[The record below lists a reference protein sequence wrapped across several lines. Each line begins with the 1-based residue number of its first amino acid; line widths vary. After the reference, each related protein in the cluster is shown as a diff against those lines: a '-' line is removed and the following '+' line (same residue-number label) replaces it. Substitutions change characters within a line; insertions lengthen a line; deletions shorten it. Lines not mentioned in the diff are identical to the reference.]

1 MAVNT
6 TPSTARS
13 FWPYFVVTGSL
24 SMGYGSLF
32 TLLAEF
38 RDKLGFSETELGF
51 IIAVGFLAG
60 FIAQVGLARFADRG
74 YVWILVHG
82 GVLIALL
89 SMLSMAMTDEVWQ
102 FTAARFFL
110 GAGTGATGPAIRR
123 ILITRDPPNMG
134 KNLGTMG
141 AFDISGFVLG
151 PVVAGLL
158 AEFINLRAPFLFMA
172 GLYLMIYMWI
182 FRLDLSAGVTAT
194 TKIPVRRLFRIRPL
208 NSGMLAGAA
217 FFTTIGVFETSWAVL
232 LDDLGASTLLIALS
246 ISLFALPMI
255 PLAPYGGKVA
265 QQKGP
270 MRVMPYSIM
279 GAVVCMLVYGYVEF
293 VWVLIAVSAAHA
305 IFDAFTMPAGQLAIA
320 ISAPTEQAAAAQ
332 GLFGALGL
340 IIAGIAAVATGA
352 IYENWGAEALFT
364 GASIVMVVAL
374 AGAIALGEEL
384 MGPGG
389 RSRREQTPASS

>member
-6 TPSTARS
+6 TPSMARS

-38 RDKLGFSETELGF
+38 REKLGFSETELGF

-74 YVWILVHG
+74 FVWILVHG

-123 ILITRDPPNMG
+123 ILITRDPSNMG

-172 GLYLMIYMWI
+172 GLYLMIYLWI
-182 FRLDLSAGVTAT
+182 FRLDLSAGVA
-194 TKIPVRRLFRIRPL
+194 
-208 NSGMLAGAA
+208 
-217 FFTTIGVFETSWAVL
+217 
-232 LDDLGASTLLIALS
+232 
-246 ISLFALPMI
+246 
-255 PLAPYGGKVA
+255 
-265 QQKGP
+265 
-270 MRVMPYSIM
+270 
-279 GAVVCMLVYGYVEF
+279 
-293 VWVLIAVSAAHA
+293 
-305 IFDAFTMPAGQLAIA
+305 
-320 ISAPTEQAAAAQ
+320 
-332 GLFGALGL
+332 
-340 IIAGIAAVATGA
+340 ATGA
-352 IYENWGAEALFT
+352 TNYRTFP
-364 GASIVMVVAL
+364 SY
-374 AGAIALGEEL
+374 AIN
-384 MGPGG
+384 
-389 RSRREQTPASS
+389 T

>member
-6 TPSTARS
+6 SPGTARS
-13 FWPYFVVTGSL
+13 FWPYFIVTGSL

-38 RDKLGFSETELGF
+38 REKLGFSETELGF

-74 YVWILVHG
+74 YVGILVHG
-82 GVLIALL
+82 GVLIAIV
-89 SMLSMAMTDEVWQ
+89 SMLSMALTDEIWQ

-123 ILITRDPPNMG
+123 ILITRDPANMG

-151 PVVAGLL
+151 PVVAGVL
-158 AEFINLRAPFLFMA
+158 AEFINLRAPFIFMA
-172 GLYLMIYMWI
+172 ALYALIYLWI
-182 FRLDLSAGVTAT
+182 FRLDLSAGQVAAT
-194 TKIPVRRLFRIRPL
+194 KVPVRHLFRIRSL

-232 LDDLGASTLLIALS
+232 LDDLGASTLVIALS
-246 ISLFALPMI
+246 IALFALPMI
-255 PLAPYGGKVA
+255 PLAPIGGKIA
-265 QQKGP
+265 QQRGP
-270 MRVMPYSIM
+270 MRVMPLSIM
-279 GAVVCMLVYGYVEF
+279 GAVACMMVYGYVEF
-293 VWVLIAVSAAHA
+293 LWVLIGISAAHA
-305 IFDAFTMPAGQLAIA
+305 IFDAFTMPAGQLAVA
-320 ISAPTEQAAAAQ
+320 LSAPREQAAAAQ

-340 IIAGIAAVATGA
+340 VIAGIAALATGA
-352 IYENWGAEALFT
+352 VYENWGAEALFT
-364 GASIVMVVAL
+364 GSSIVMVVAL

-384 MGPGG
+384 MGPDG
-389 RSRREQTPASS
+389 RSAKKPAPASS

>member
-6 TPSTARS
+6 PPSVARS

-51 IIAVGFLAG
+51 IVAVGFLAG
-60 FIAQVGLARFADRG
+60 FVAQVGLARFADRG
-74 YVWILVHG
+74 YVSWLVHS
-82 GVLIALL
+82 GVFVAIL
-89 SMLSMAMTDEVWQ
+89 SMLSMAITDEVWQ

-123 ILITRDPPNMG
+123 ILITRDPANMG
-134 KNLGTMG
+134 QNLGKMG

-172 GLYLMIYMWI
+172 GLYLLIYVWI
-182 FRLDLSAGVTAT
+182 FRLDLSAGEVAT
-194 TKIPVRRLFRIRPL
+194 TRVPVRRLFRIRPL

-232 LDDLGASTLLIALS
+232 LDDLGASTLIIALS

-255 PLAPYGGKVA
+255 PLAPYGGKKA
-265 QQKGP
+265 QQRGP
-270 MRVMPYSIM
+270 MRVMPFSIM
-279 GAVVCMLVYGYVEF
+279 GAVACMFVYGYVEF

-305 IFDAFTMPAGQLAIA
+305 VFDAFTMPAGQLAIA
-320 ISAPTEQAAAAQ
+320 LSAPTEQAAAAQ
-332 GLFGALGL
+332 GLYGALGL
-340 IIAGIAAVATGA
+340 IIAGIAALATGA

-364 GASIVMVVAL
+364 GSSIVMVVAL
-374 AGAIALGEEL
+374 AGAIALGDEL
-384 MGPGG
+384 MGPDG
-389 RSRREQTPASS
+389 RSAKEPAPASS

>member
-38 RDKLGFSETELGF
+38 REKLGFSETELGF

-60 FIAQVGLARFADRG
+60 FISQVGLARFADRG
-74 YVWILVHG
+74 HVAALVHG
-82 GVLIALL
+82 GVIVAFI

-110 GAGTGATGPAIRR
+110 GAGTGATAPAIRR

-134 KNLGTMG
+134 ANLGTMG

-158 AEFINLRAPFLFMA
+158 AQFVSLRAPFLFMA
-172 GLYLMIYMWI
+172 GLYLVIYMWI

-194 TKIPVRRLFRIRPL
+194 AKVPVRRLFRIRPF

-232 LDDLGASTLLIALS
+232 LDDLGASTLVIALS

-265 QQKGP
+265 QQRGP
-270 MRVMPYSIM
+270 MRLMPYSIM
-279 GAVVCMLVYGYVEF
+279 GAVACMLVYGYVDF

-305 IFDAFTMPAGQLAIA
+305 VFDAFTMPAGQLAIA

-332 GLFGALGL
+332 GLFGAMGL
-340 IIAGIAAVATGA
+340 IIAGIAAVATGV

-364 GASIVMVVAL
+364 GASVVMVVAL
-374 AGAIALGEEL
+374 AGAMALGGDL
-384 MGPGG
+384 RGPPKLDPRMSKATG
-389 RSRREQTPASS
+389 Q

>member
-6 TPSTARS
+6 TPGTARL
-13 FWPYFVVTGSL
+13 FWPYFIVTGSL

-38 RDKLGFSETELGF
+38 REKLGFSETELGF
-51 IIAVGFLAG
+51 IVAVGFLAG
-60 FIAQVGLARFADRG
+60 FIAQVGLARFADQG
-74 YVWILVHG
+74 YVYLLVHG
-82 GVLIALL
+82 GVLVALV

-158 AEFINLRAPFLFMA
+158 AEFVNLRAPFLFMA
-172 GLYLMIYMWI
+172 GLYLLIYLWV

-194 TKIPVRRLFRIRPL
+194 TKVPVRRLFRIRPF

-232 LDDLGASTLLIALS
+232 LDDLGASTLVIALS
-246 ISLFALPMI
+246 IALFAVPMI
-255 PLAPYGGKVA
+255 PLAPYGGRMA
-265 QQKGP
+265 QQRGA

-279 GAVVCMLVYGYVEF
+279 GAVACMFVYGYVDF
-293 VWVLIAVSAAHA
+293 LWVLIAVSAAHA
-305 IFDAFTMPAGQLAIA
+305 VFDAFTMPAGQLAIA
-320 ISAPTEQAAAAQ
+320 LSAPTEQAAAAQ

-340 IIAGIAAVATGA
+340 IIAGIAAVATGWV
-352 IYENWGAEALFT
+352 YENCGAEALFT
-364 GASIVMVVAL
+364 GASVVMVVAL

-384 MGPGG
+384 MGPDG
-389 RSRREQTPASS
+389 RSASERAPASS

>member
-1 MAVNT
+1 MAVNS
-6 TPSTARS
+6 TPDMARS

-38 RDKLGFSETELGF
+38 REKLGFSETELGF
-51 IIAVGFLAG
+51 IVAVGFLAG

-74 YVWILVHG
+74 YVSWLVHG
-82 GVLIALL
+82 GVFVAIL
-89 SMLSMAMTDEVWQ
+89 SMLSMAITDEVWQ

-123 ILITRDPPNMG
+123 ILITRDPANMG
-134 KNLGTMG
+134 QNLGKMG

-172 GLYLMIYMWI
+172 GIYLLIYVWI
-182 FRLDLSAGVTAT
+182 SRLDLSAGEVST
-194 TKIPVRRLFRIRPL
+194 TRVPVRRLFRIRPL

-232 LDDLGASTLLIALS
+232 LDDLGASTLIIALS

-255 PLAPYGGKVA
+255 PLAPYGGKMA
-265 QQKGP
+265 HQRGP
-270 MRVMPYSIM
+270 MRVMPFSIM
-279 GAVVCMLVYGYVEF
+279 GAVACMFVYGYVEF

-305 IFDAFTMPAGQLAIA
+305 VFDAFTMPAGQLAIA
-320 ISAPTEQAAAAQ
+320 LSAPTEQAAAAQ
-332 GLFGALGL
+332 GLYGALGL
-340 IIAGIAAVATGA
+340 IIAGIAALATGV

-364 GASIVMVVAL
+364 GSSVVMVVAL

-384 MGPGG
+384 MGPDG
-389 RSRREQTPASS
+389 RSAKETAPANS

>member
-13 FWPYFVVTGSL
+13 FWPYFIVTGSL

-158 AEFINLRAPFLFMA
+158 AEFINLRAPFVFMA
-172 GLYLMIYMWI
+172 GLYLVIYIWI
-182 FRLDLSAGVTAT
+182 FRLDLSAGVRAT

-232 LDDLGASTLLIALS
+232 LDDLGASTLVIALS

-270 MRVMPYSIM
+270 MRLMPYSIM
-279 GAVVCMLVYGYVEF
+279 GAVACMLVYGYVEF

-305 IFDAFTMPAGQLAIA
+305 VFDAFTMPAGQLAIA

-352 IYENWGAEALFT
+352 VYENWGAEALFT
-364 GASIVMVVAL
+364 GASVVMVVAL

-384 MGPGG
+384 MGPDG
-389 RSRREQTPASS
+389 RSAKEQAPASS

>member
-6 TPSTARS
+6 TPGTARS
-13 FWPYFVVTGSL
+13 FWPYFLVTGSL

-38 RDKLGFSETELGF
+38 REKLGFSETELGF

-74 YVWILVHG
+74 YVGILVHG
-82 GVLIALL
+82 GVLIAIL
-89 SMLSMAMTDEVWQ
+89 SMLSMAMTDEIWQ

-123 ILITRDPPNMG
+123 ILITRDPANMG

-151 PVVAGLL
+151 PVVAGVL
-158 AEFINLRAPFLFMA
+158 AEFTNLRAPFIFMA
-172 GLYLMIYMWI
+172 GLYALIYLWI
-182 FRLDLSAGVTAT
+182 FRLDLSAGQVAAT
-194 TKIPVRRLFRIRPL
+194 KVPVRHLFRIRSL

-232 LDDLGASTLLIALS
+232 LDDFGASTLVIALS
-246 ISLFALPMI
+246 IALFAIPMI
-255 PLAPYGGKVA
+255 PLAPLGGKIA
-265 QQKGP
+265 QQRGP
-270 MRVMPYSIM
+270 MRVMPLSIM
-279 GAVVCMLVYGYVEF
+279 GAVACMMVYGYVEF
-293 VWVLIAVSAAHA
+293 VWVLIGVSAAHA
-305 IFDAFTMPAGQLAIA
+305 IFDAFTMPAGQLAVA
-320 ISAPTEQAAAAQ
+320 LSAPREQAAAAQ

-340 IIAGIAAVATGA
+340 VIAGIAALATGA
-352 IYENWGAEALFT
+352 VYENWGPEALYT
-364 GASIVMVVAL
+364 GSSIVMVVAL

-384 MGPGG
+384 MGPDG
-389 RSRREQTPASS
+389 RSAKEPAPASS

>member
-1 MAVNT
+1 MAEST
-6 TPSTARS
+6 SSSTART

-293 VWVLIAVSAAHA
+293 VWVLIAISAAHA

-352 IYENWGAEALFT
+352 VYENWGAEALFT
-364 GASIVMVVAL
+364 GASVVMVVAL

-384 MGPGG
+384 MGPDG
-389 RSRREQTPASS
+389 RSKKEPAPASS

>member
-6 TPSTARS
+6 PRSMARS

-38 RDKLGFSETELGF
+38 RDWLGFSETELGF

-60 FIAQVGLARFADRG
+60 FVAQVGLARFADRG
-74 YVWILVHG
+74 YAWLLVHG
-82 GVLIALL
+82 GVIVATV
-89 SMLSMAMTDEVWQ
+89 SMLSMAITDEVWQ

-123 ILITRDPPNMG
+123 ILITQDPANMG
-134 KNLGTMG
+134 ENLGKMG

-158 AEFINLRAPFLFMA
+158 AEFVNLRAPFLFMA
-172 GLYLMIYMWI
+172 GLYVVIYLWI
-182 FRLDLSAGVTAT
+182 FRLDLSAGEMAAAKV
-194 TKIPVRRLFRIRPL
+194 PVRYLFRIRPL

-217 FFTTIGVFETSWAVL
+217 FFTTVGVFETSWAVL
-232 LDDLGASTLLIALS
+232 LDDLGASTLVIALS
-246 ISLFALPMI
+246 IALFALPMI
-255 PLAPYGGKVA
+255 PLAPYGGKLA
-265 QQKGP
+265 HQQGP

-279 GAVVCMLVYGYVEF
+279 GAVACMFVYGYVEF

-305 IFDAFTMPAGQLAIA
+305 VFDAFTMPAGQLAVA
-320 ISAPTEQAAAAQ
+320 LSAPPDQAAAAQ
-332 GLFGALGL
+332 GLYGALGL
-340 IIAGIAAVATGA
+340 IIAGIAALATGW
-352 IYENWGAEALFT
+352 IYDNWGAEALFT
-364 GASIVMVVAL
+364 GSSIVMVVAL

-384 MGPGG
+384 MGPDG
-389 RSRREQTPASS
+389 RSAKEPAPASS

>member
-74 YVWILVHG
+74 YVYLLVHG

-141 AFDISGFVLG
+141 AFDIRRVRVGTGCGRASGRIHQLASSVLVHG
-151 PVVAGLL
+151 RALL
-158 AEFINLRAPFLFMA
+158 DDLHV
-172 GLYLMIYMWI
+172 
-182 FRLDLSAGVTAT
+182 DLSAG
-194 TKIPVRRLFRIRPL
+194 PV
-208 NSGMLAGAA
+208 
-217 FFTTIGVFETSWAVL
+217 
-232 LDDLGASTLLIALS
+232 
-246 ISLFALPMI
+246 
-255 PLAPYGGKVA
+255 GG
-265 QQKGP
+265 
-270 MRVMPYSIM
+270 S
-279 GAVVCMLVYGYVEF
+279 YGY
-293 VWVLIAVSAAHA
+293 HQ
-305 IFDAFTMPAGQLAIA
+305 D
-320 ISAPTEQAAAAQ
+320 
-332 GLFGALGL
+332 
-340 IIAGIAAVATGA
+340 
-352 IYENWGAEALFT
+352 
-364 GASIVMVVAL
+364 
-374 AGAIALGEEL
+374 
-384 MGPGG
+384 PG
-389 RSRREQTPASS
+389 

>member
-6 TPSTARS
+6 TPDMARS

-51 IIAVGFLAG
+51 IVAVGFLAG
-60 FIAQVGLARFADRG
+60 FVAQVGLARFADRG
-74 YVWILVHG
+74 YVSWLVHG
-82 GVLIALL
+82 GVFVAIL
-89 SMLSMAMTDEVWQ
+89 SMLSMAITDEVWQ

-123 ILITRDPPNMG
+123 ILITQDPANMG
-134 KNLGTMG
+134 QNLGKMG

-172 GLYLMIYMWI
+172 GLYLLIYVWI
-182 FRLDLSAGVTAT
+182 FRLDLSAGEVAT
-194 TKIPVRRLFRIRPL
+194 TSVPVRRLFRIRPL

-232 LDDLGASTLLIALS
+232 LDDLGASTLVIALS

-255 PLAPYGGKVA
+255 PLAPYGGKKA
-265 QQKGP
+265 HQRGP
-270 MRVMPYSIM
+270 MRVMPFSIM
-279 GAVVCMLVYGYVEF
+279 GAVACMFVYGYVEF

-305 IFDAFTMPAGQLAIA
+305 VFDAFTMPAGQLAIA
-320 ISAPTEQAAAAQ
+320 LSAPTEQAAAAQ
-332 GLFGALGL
+332 GLYGALGL
-340 IIAGIAAVATGA
+340 IIAGIAALATGA

-364 GASIVMVVAL
+364 GSSIVMVVAL

-384 MGPGG
+384 MGPDV
-389 RSRREQTPASS
+389 RSAKETAPASS

>member
-6 TPSTARS
+6 SPGTARS
-13 FWPYFVVTGSL
+13 FWPYFIVTGSL

-38 RDKLGFSETELGF
+38 REKLGFSETELGF

-74 YVWILVHG
+74 YVGILVHG
-82 GVLIALL
+82 GVLIAIV
-89 SMLSMAMTDEVWQ
+89 SMLSMALTDEIWQ

-123 ILITRDPPNMG
+123 ILITRDPANMG

-151 PVVAGLL
+151 PVVAGVL
-158 AEFINLRAPFLFMA
+158 AEFINLRAPFIFMA
-172 GLYLMIYMWI
+172 ALYALIYLWI
-182 FRLDLSAGVTAT
+182 FRLDLSAGQVAAT
-194 TKIPVRRLFRIRPL
+194 KVPVRHLFRIRSL

-232 LDDLGASTLLIALS
+232 LDDLGASTLVIALS
-246 ISLFALPMI
+246 IALFALPMI
-255 PLAPYGGKVA
+255 PLAPIGGKIA
-265 QQKGP
+265 QQRGP
-270 MRVMPYSIM
+270 MRVMPFSIM
-279 GAVVCMLVYGYVEF
+279 GAVACMMVYGYVDF
-293 VWVLIAVSAAHA
+293 LWVLIGISAAHA
-305 IFDAFTMPAGQLAIA
+305 IFDAFTMPAGQLAVA
-320 ISAPTEQAAAAQ
+320 LSAPREQAAAAQ

-340 IIAGIAAVATGA
+340 VIAGIAALATGA
-352 IYENWGAEALFT
+352 VYENWGAEALFT
-364 GASIVMVVAL
+364 GSSIVMVVAL

-384 MGPGG
+384 MGPDG
-389 RSRREQTPASS
+389 RSAKEPAPASS

>member
-1 MAVNT
+1 MAVST
-6 TPSTARS
+6 SSSTART

-82 GVLIALL
+82 GVLIAIL

>member
-6 TPSTARS
+6 TPGTART
-13 FWPYFVVTGSL
+13 FWPYFIVTGSL

-38 RDKLGFSETELGF
+38 REKLGFSETELGF

-74 YVWILVHG
+74 YVGLLVHG
-82 GVLIALL
+82 GVLIAIL
-89 SMLSMAMTDEVWQ
+89 SMLSMAITDEIWQ

-123 ILITRDPPNMG
+123 ILITRDPANMG

-151 PVVAGLL
+151 PVVAGVL

-172 GLYLMIYMWI
+172 CLYALIYLWI
-182 FRLDLSAGVTAT
+182 FRLDLSAGQVAAT
-194 TKIPVRRLFRIRPL
+194 KVPVRHLFRIRSL

-232 LDDLGASTLLIALS
+232 LDDLGASTLVIALS
-246 ISLFALPMI
+246 IALFALPMI
-255 PLAPYGGKVA
+255 PLAPLGGKIA
-265 QQKGP
+265 QQRGP
-270 MRVMPYSIM
+270 MRVMPFSIM
-279 GAVVCMLVYGYVEF
+279 GAVACMMIYGYVDF
-293 VWVLIAVSAAHA
+293 LWVLIGISAAHA
-305 IFDAFTMPAGQLAIA
+305 IFDAFTMPAGQLAVA
-320 ISAPTEQAAAAQ
+320 LSAPSEQAAAAQ

-340 IIAGIAAVATGA
+340 VIAGIAALATGA
-352 IYENWGAEALFT
+352 VYENWGAEALFT
-364 GASIVMVVAL
+364 GSSIVMVVAL

-384 MGPGG
+384 MGPDG
-389 RSRREQTPASS
+389 RSAKEPAPASP